1 MTNHS
6 ALRESA
12 FSTAT
17 LRLRDAL
24 GIPLRVPIVQAV
36 LGDCAGIRLLRAVD
50 RAGALPTLSVAGW
63 RPSQARRWFRRLEHE
78 VGNRAMIAFTGDWER
93 EEVLDEAFAAGFRVF
108 QTFWWNSERLVPRIQ
123 KRGGRAV
130 VQVGSMAQASEAIG
144 RGVSALILQGT
155 EAGGPVRSSVPLED
169 FLRQVRADFGPDPIL
184 LVGGGLSTRDDVEWV
199 VENGA
204 DAALLG
210 TRFLL
215 SEESRAS
222 ARDKARLCVSRSER
236 LLLDTRL
243 VGPWP
248 CSPRRRLQTF
258 HGEDRPGLF
267 AGMGLGTM
275 HRVEPVSEIVRKLV
289 STAPCATR

>member
-1 MTNHS
+1 MNEN
-6 ALRESA
+6 APLQDDRLRI
-12 FSTAT
+12 AT
-17 LRLRDAL
+17 CRLRDAL

-63 RPSQARRWFRRLEHE
+63 RPNQARRWFRRLEQA
-78 VGNRAMIAFTGDWER
+78 VGNRSIIAFTGDWER
-93 EEVLDEAFAAGFRVF
+93 EEVLDEAFDAGFRVF

-144 RGVSALILQGT
+144 RGANALLLQGV

-169 FLRQVRADFGPDPIL
+169 FLHQVRSDFGADPL
-184 LVGGGLSTRDDVEWV
+184 LLAGGGLSTRDDVEWV
-199 VENGA
+199 IASGA
-204 DAALLG
+204 DAAVLG

-215 SEESRAS
+215 SEESRANG
-222 ARDKARLCVSRSER
+222 RDKARLCAADSER

-248 CSPRRRLQTF
+248 CAPRRRLQTLPDD
-258 HGEDRPGLF
+258 DRPGLF

-275 HRVEPVSEIVRKLV
+275 HRVEPVSDIVRKLLPNRPLH
-289 STAPCATR
+289 PC

>member
-1 MTNHS
+1 MN
-6 ALRESA
+6 E
-12 FSTAT
+12 TAP
-17 LRLRDAL
+17 LPNNPQSIAIRRLRRAL

-36 LGDCAGIRLLRAVD
+36 LGDCAGIRLLRSVD

-63 RPSQARRWFRRLEHE
+63 RPAQARRWFRRLEAE
-78 VGNRAMIAFTGDWER
+78 VGNRAIIAFTGDWER
-93 EEVLDEAFAAGFRVF
+93 EEVLDEAFDAGFRVF

-144 RGVSALILQGT
+144 RGASALLLQGT

-169 FLRQVRADFGPDPIL
+169 FLREVRADFGPDPIL
-184 LVGGGLSTRDDVEWV
+184 LVAGGLSTRDDVEWV
-199 VENGA
+199 IGSGA
-204 DAALLG
+204 DAAVLG

-215 SEESRAS
+215 SEESRAND
-222 ARDKARLCVSRSER
+222 RDKARLCTAGADR
-236 LLLDTRL
+236 LILDTRL

-248 CSPRRRLQTF
+248 CSPRRRLQT
-258 HGEDRPGLF
+258 HGDEDRPGLF
-267 AGMGLGTM
+267 AGMGLGTL

-289 STAPCATR
+289 SLHPSATR